1 MCPKRLAS
9 PAKQTSRLPG
19 AAILGAK
26 GRAPEEPRHRRG
38 AAGDSCSAPFLAR
51 ICHAQRWRITCR
63 PVRSPYRLRNKEA
76 CYAPSILLRFCSS
89 SSRSSPHG
97 IRPGIKGLTPFS
109 LRAFGRDK
117 NGAERGKCPTLM
129 VRHTENAGLFEKPH
143 ITHHQCAR
151 SACPSPAKSS
161 SRLAGRRASMA
172 RRAEHARSHG
182 TAASAAGI
190 FCCAPFFASTVAGA

>member
-19 AAILGAK
+19 AAIFGAK

-51 ICHAQRWRITCR
+51 ICHAQRWRITCG
-63 PVRSPYRLRNKEA
+63 PERSADCLRDYEA
-76 CYAPSILLRFCSS
+76 CYTPSILLRFCSS

-97 IRPGIKGLTPFS
+97 IRPVIKGLTPFS

-117 NGAERGKCPTLM
+117 NGAERGIYLTFGDACVIISICKAYLRHQMCP
-129 VRHTENAGLFEKPH
+129 K
-143 ITHHQCAR
+143 
-151 SACPSPAKSS
+151 
-161 SRLAGRRASMA
+161 RLPEPGKTKLPLGRAQ
-172 RRAEHARSHG
+172 
-182 TAASAAGI
+182 GI
-190 FCCAPFFASTVAGA
+190 SGA

>member
-19 AAILGAK
+19 AAIFGAK

-63 PVRSPYRLRNKEA
+63 PERSPYCLRDYEA
-76 CYAPSILLRFCSS
+76 CYTPSILLRFCSS

-109 LRAFGRDK
+109 LRVFGRDK
-117 NGAERGKCPTLM
+117 NGAERWSHLTFWRRIMSSSMTVQELRCQNVPEAPREPGKT
-129 VRHTENAGLFEKPH
+129 N
-143 ITHHQCAR
+143 I
-151 SACPSPAKSS
+151 SPAGRSDLWREGPS
-161 SRLAGRRASMA
+161 TRGATAPQGRSR
-172 RRAEHARSHG
+172 
-182 TAASAAGI
+182 
-190 FCCAPFFASTVAGA
+190 

>member
-19 AAILGAK
+19 AAIFGAK

-63 PVRSPYRLRNKEA
+63 SERFPYCLRDYEA
-76 CYAPSILLRFCSS
+76 CYTPSILLRFCSS

-97 IRPGIKGLTPFS
+97 IRPGIKGLTPFY

-117 NGAERGKCPTLM
+117 NGAERWIYLTSM
-129 VRHTENAGLFEKPH
+129 VRRTIHAVFLQKPLL
-143 ITHHQCAR
+143 AR
-151 SACPSPAKSS
+151 HRC
-161 SRLAGRRASMA
+161 
-172 RRAEHARSHG
+172 
-182 TAASAAGI
+182 AAGG
-190 FCCAPFFASTVAGA
+190 CVAPAN